1 MHGLVPKHYFLHWKD
16 VNKNIGRWGER
27 EEIRILRKIWR
38 MLYETDILILGLDFL
53 DPP

>member
-16 VNKNIGRWGER
+16 VNKNIGWGER
-27 EEIRILRKIWR
+27 GVRILGKVWR
-38 MLYETDILILGLDFL
+38 MMNETDILIVGLDFL